1 MLLRQCS
8 CHGRQVVDTDTVL
21 TVVSDSDSRIPH
33 GAMASGSSSDQLR
46 EDVNHLFPAWASWIS
61 QLGPA
66 VESSPTHNQNPDER
80 NAEVQSLVK
89 ITKTNITAVDG
100 NALPPPK
107 SSGKGGRRAGA
118 GRKRAGTQ
126 MYRSFMDD
134 DIAEIEEARPK
145 RSRLQ
150 VKQDQAAHAREAR
163 AKTKNMQEG
172 NNVDNSLLVSQTM
185 HVSSLPCHKKA
196 IAESQACQSQLQKLL
211 LSIATRA
218 RERSKTTTAQ
228 GSEEHSTLHSLL
240 TEKSSVVSQSAA
252 AEKFGEDRSTL
263 RNLQQTAAAALV
275 NSAGFHLGVL
285 QNWMHACASDT
296 GTHNLILFLKKRRY
310 DETPSR
316 IAVTLP
322 ESKKQKQQS
331 SNKTGS
337 KEPSATAKILQS
349 EMRLTFVLQCKNTGE
364 YLCLKTAV
372 PTWLQV
378 MERTTAEVTLA
389 CQKDIEA
396 VVPEI
401 NRMPHLFRHCISLV
415 NTDEYAANF
424 KAERSLALEQ
434 PQFHH
439 CHYGCDVHRIAR
451 SIKHQLNRV
460 DGHISGMLSGALAM
474 GESGSA
480 RSFRECLSQVL
491 EDRLVL
497 RYGNPPDHCMEHTI
511 SVLNLFLPMPNSTF
525 ASQEKPPT
533 QVALAR
539 MKRQRAVLLFFL
551 NGNIG
556 NESQVE
562 HYTPFHHM
570 ERNKVLDAMQRFLV
584 AALIPCKPPLFSR
597 KSWTGGDV
605 VMGYFGILTSFHNL
619 LLPTVQ
625 LFTQKILHPSNPVS
639 MIEPLPMVQDDES
652 AAAFPTEGLPSDHIT
667 AESVATG
674 DVDWSEVSRCMK
686 DRFLTWAS
694 LKPRDA
700 LVVIRLG
707 TLPCFRL
714 LHVLLERGS
723 KAFERKQR
731 LCKVKT
737 GTRVYQVQEA
747 ARGTLIDA
755 FFNHVWSS
763 FQSTPKALPDSSCML
778 EIQALHFRLLSAGV
792 CCVQQ
797 VLGRVWASYPVKL
810 FRALDNGRDFV
821 RDPACMLDPLSL
833 ALKEVF
839 ESVTPNEF
847 QSLLS
852 SVASE
857 FSTDISQIEAKHAS
871 TRRILHTRN
880 VQVKTPTLEDVSAG
894 WVLRNNVIS
903 REDIIRPERP
913 EPCVGLHSNKPAAK
927 SESKPKPWKRKQGT
941 WNVFVNQYFSGQ
953 GGHGFAGKWST
964 VEMQE
969 CAKAYKKLTVDEL
982 QKLQQQAQEAQLR
995 KKFGHTSF
1003 SNRTSPGMPSVS
1015 DEYQAV
1021 TGAIVAMDSSA
1032 AASHFQQLERQVEQ
1046 ISSNHLIES
1055 RTRAANSKAESE
1067 ELARFEHPPE
1077 VHRSFDQ
1084 ILDILPDCLS
1094 TASPFPADLPALDLH
1109 LPDAMVE
1116 DSPGL
1121 HYMSYVQFS
1130 GEFFFGSKVKQSR
1143 NLRVDRDMWYWFEQ
1157 GCSHKI
1163 HIIRNNVMIVT

>member
-1 MLLRQCS
+1 
-8 CHGRQVVDTDTVL
+8 
-21 TVVSDSDSRIPH
+21 
-33 GAMASGSSSDQLR
+33 MASGSSSDHPG
-46 EDVNHLFPAWASWIS
+46 EDVNQLFPAWASWIS
-61 QLGPA
+61 QLGSA
-66 VESSPTHNQNPDER
+66 VASSPSHDQNPDEG
-80 NAEVQSLVK
+80 NVEEVQSIVK
-89 ITKTNITAVDG
+89 ITKSNITAVDG

-126 MYRSFMDD
+126 MYRSFMDG

-145 RSRLQ
+145 RSKLQ

-172 NNVDNSLLVSQTM
+172 NNVDISLLVPQTM
-185 HVSSLPCHKKA
+185 HVSSLPCHNKA
-196 IAESQACQSQLQKLL
+196 IAESQPCQSQLQKLL

-218 RERSKTTTAQ
+218 RERSKTTTVVRSADAPQ

-240 TEKSSVVSQSAA
+240 TKKSSVVSQSAA
-252 AEKFGEDRSTL
+252 AEAFGEDRSTL

-275 NSAGFHLGVL
+275 NSAGLHLGVL
-285 QNWMHACASDT
+285 QNWMHACANE

-322 ESKKQKQQS
+322 ESKQKQQQKKQS
-331 SNKTGS
+331 SKQTGS

-349 EMRLTFVLQCKNTGE
+349 EMRLTFVLQCKNTGK

-396 VVPEI
+396 TVPEI

-434 PQFHH
+434 PKFHH
-439 CHYGCDVHRIAR
+439 SHYGCDVHRIAR

-474 GESGSA
+474 GEAGSA
-480 RSFRECLSQVL
+480 RSFRDCLSQVL

-497 RYGNPPDHCMEHTI
+497 RYGNPPEHCMEHTI
-511 SVLNLFLPMPNSTF
+511 SVLNLFLPMPDSTF
-525 ASQEKPPT
+525 ASQEKPPS

-619 LLPTVQ
+619 LLPAVQ
-625 LFTQKILHPSNPVS
+625 LFTQKTLHPSNPVS

-652 AAAFPTEGLPSDHIT
+652 AAAFPIEGLPSDHIT

-714 LHVLLERGS
+714 LHALLDRGS
-723 KAFERKQR
+723 KAYERKQR
-731 LCKVKT
+731 RCKMKT

-821 RDPACMLDPLSL
+821 SDPACMLDPLSL

-847 QSLLS
+847 QALLS

-857 FSTDISQIEAKHAS
+857 FSTDISQIEARHAS

-903 REDIIRPERP
+903 REDILRPERP
-913 EPCVGLHSNKPAAK
+913 EPCVGLHSKKPAAK
-927 SESKPKPWKRKQGT
+927 SESKPRPWKRKQGT

-969 CAKAYKKLTVDEL
+969 CAKADKKLTVDEL
-982 QKLQQQAQEAQLR
+982 QKLQQRAQEAQLR
-995 KKFGHTSF
+995 RKFGHTSF
-1003 SNRTSPGMPSVS
+1003 SNRASSGSPVMPSVS
-1015 DEYQAV
+1015 DECQAV
-1021 TGAIVAMDSSA
+1021 PQTAIVEVDSSA
-1032 AASHFQQLERQVEQ
+1032 AASHFQQLERQVVQ

-1055 RTRAANSKAESE
+1055 RARAANSKAESE

-1084 ILDILPDCLS
+1084 ILGILPNCLR

-1121 HYMSYVQFS
+1121 LSIDISYVQFS
-1130 GEFFFGSKVKQSR
+1130 G
-1143 NLRVDRDMWYWFEQ
+1143 
-1157 GCSHKI
+1157 
-1163 HIIRNNVMIVT
+1163 